1 MMSYS
6 INKVLNLAYKSL
18 LSSKLKNSKID
29 AEILLCHVL
38 RKDLKYLILN
48 PDYIL
53 DNEKS
58 ALYKN
63 LINRRKLNEPVAY
76 ILRRK
81 EFWKN
86 NFYVDKNVLIPRP
99 DTEILIE
106 ETLKL
111 VNKYQNKKILDIG
124 TGSGCLIISIL
135 KELHNVK
142 GVAIDVSKKALKVA
156 EINAKLHHL
165 ENRIKFYKSSVDNFY
180 KGKYDLIVSNP
191 PYINNLSIK
200 YLAKDIVNY
209 EPMVALRGGL
219 DGSLL
224 LYKVIK
230 KSSNLLKVGGKLLLE
245 IGFDQKFKVMKQLRA
260 SNFYVN
266 KIVKDYNNI
275 DRCIISTKK

>member
-1 MMSYS
+1 MSYS

>member
-1 MMSYS
+1 MSYS
-6 INKVLNLAYKSL
+6 INKVLNFAYKSL

-76 ILRRK
+76 ILKRK

-86 NFYVDKNVLIPRP
+86 NFYVNKNVLIPRP

-111 VNKYQNKKILDIG
+111 VKEYQNKKILDIG

-156 EINAKLHHL
+156 KINAKLHHL

-224 LYKVIK
+224 IYKVIK
-230 KSSNLLKVGGKLLLE
+230 KSSSLLKVGGKLLLE

-275 DRCIISTKK
+275 DRCIVSTKK

>member
-6 INKVLNLAYKSL
+6 INKVLNFAYKSL

-76 ILRRK
+76 ILKRK

-86 NFYVDKNVLIPRP
+86 NFYVNKNVLIPRP

-111 VNKYQNKKILDIG
+111 VKEYQNKKILDIG

-156 EINAKLHHL
+156 KINAKLHHL
-165 ENRIKFYKSSVDNFY
+165 ENKLNFTNHLLTIFT
-180 KGKYDLIVSNP
+180 K
-191 PYINNLSIK
+191 
-200 YLAKDIVNY
+200 VN
-209 EPMVALRGGL
+209 M
-219 DGSLL
+219 
-224 LYKVIK
+224 I
-230 KSSNLLKVGGKLLLE
+230 
-245 IGFDQKFKVMKQLRA
+245 
-260 SNFYVN
+260 
-266 KIVKDYNNI
+266 
-275 DRCIISTKK
+275 

>member
-1 MMSYS
+1 MSYS
-6 INKVLNLAYKSL
+6 INKVLNFAYKSL

-76 ILRRK
+76 ILKRK

-111 VNKYQNKKILDIG
+111 VKEYQNKKILDIG

-156 EINAKLHHL
+156 KINAKLHHL

-224 LYKVIK
+224 IYKVIK
-230 KSSNLLKVGGKLLLE
+230 KSSSLLKVGGKLLLE

-275 DRCIISTKK
+275 DRCIVSTKK

>member
-1 MMSYS
+1 MNLIQALDNGYNLLKSNKIISY
-6 INKVLNLAYKSL
+6 
-18 LSSKLKNSKID
+18 KID
-29 AEILLCHVL
+29 AELLLCDTLNVT
-38 RKDLKYLILN
+38 KEQLILN
-48 PDYIL
+48 LQRVINYEDY
-53 DNEKS
+53 NEFLLKI
-58 ALYKN
+58 K
-63 LINRRKLNEPVAY
+63 RRNTNEPIAY
-76 ILRRK
+76 ILNKK

-86 NFYVDKNVLIPRP
+86 NFYVNKNVLIPRP

-111 VNKYQNKKILDIG
+111 VKEYQNKKILDIG

-156 EINAKLHHL
+156 KINAKMHHL

-224 LYKVIK
+224 IYKVIK
-230 KSSNLLKVGGKLLLE
+230 KSSSLLKVGGKLLLE

-275 DRCIISTKK
+275 DRCIVSTKK

>member
-1 MMSYS
+1 MMSHS
-6 INKVLNLAYKSL
+6 INKVLNFAYKSL

-230 KSSNLLKVGGKLLLE
+230 KSSSLLKVGGKLLLE

>member
-1 MMSYS
+1 MKNIEKALNIGSEFLKENFITSYQLDS
-6 INKVLNLAYKSL
+6 ELLLGKILNKNREYLFLNNKQNL
-18 LSSKLKNSKID
+18 NEEIID
-29 AEILLCHVL
+29 KFKILL
-38 RKDLKYLILN
+38 
-48 PDYIL
+48 
-53 DNEKS
+53 
-58 ALYKN
+58 
-63 LINRRKLNEPVAY
+63 NRRKKKEPVAY
-76 ILRRK
+76 ILKCK

-230 KSSNLLKVGGKLLLE
+230 KSSSLLKVGGKLLLE

>member
-6 INKVLNLAYKSL
+6 INKVLNFAYKSL
-18 LSSKLKNSKID
+18 LSSKLKNSKIE

-76 ILRRK
+76 ILKRK

-99 DTEILIE
+99 DTEILIQ

-111 VNKYQNKKILDIG
+111 VKKYQNKKILDIG

-230 KSSNLLKVGGKLLLE
+230 KSSSLLKVGGKLLLE
-245 IGFDQKFKVMKQLRA
+245 IGFDQKFKAMKQLRA

-275 DRCIISTKK
+275 DRCIVSTKK

>member
-1 MMSYS
+1 MMSHS
-6 INKVLNLAYKSL
+6 INKVLNFAYKSL

>member
-1 MMSYS
+1 MSYS
-6 INKVLNLAYKSL
+6 INKVLNFAYKSL

-76 ILRRK
+76 ILKRK

-86 NFYVDKNVLIPRP
+86 NFYVNKNVLIPRP

-111 VNKYQNKKILDIG
+111 VKEYQNKKILDIG

-156 EINAKLHHL
+156 KINAKLHHL

-200 YLAKDIVNY
+200 YLSKDIVNY
-209 EPMVALRGGL
+209 EPTVALRGGL

-224 LYKVIK
+224 IYKVIK
-230 KSSNLLKVGGKLLLE
+230 KSSSLLKVGGKLLLE

-275 DRCIISTKK
+275 DRCIVSTKK

>member
-1 MMSYS
+1 MMGYS
-6 INKVLNLAYKSL
+6 INKVLNFAYKSL

-76 ILRRK
+76 ILKRK

-86 NFYVDKNVLIPRP
+86 NFYVNKNVLIPRP

-111 VNKYQNKKILDIG
+111 VKEYQNKKILDIG

-156 EINAKLHHL
+156 KINAKLHHL

-224 LYKVIK
+224 IYKVIK
-230 KSSNLLKVGGKLLLE
+230 KSSSLLKVGGKLLLE

-275 DRCIISTKK
+275 DRCIVSTKK

>member
-1 MMSYS
+1 MSYS

-230 KSSNLLKVGGKLLLE
+230 KSSSLLKVGGKLLLE

>member
-1 MMSYS
+1 MSYS
-6 INKVLNLAYKSL
+6 INKVLNFAYKSL

-76 ILRRK
+76 ILKRK

-86 NFYVDKNVLIPRP
+86 NFKVNKNVLIPRP

-111 VNKYQNKKILDIG
+111 VKEYQNKKILDIG

-156 EINAKLHHL
+156 KINAKLHHL

-224 LYKVIK
+224 IYKVIK
-230 KSSNLLKVGGKLLLE
+230 KSSSLLKVGGKLLLE

-275 DRCIISTKK
+275 DRCIVSTKK